1 MNSYPNCQEKS
12 NRRHFSFSGHHK
24 NFVVHKNGKNHGF
37 GKKKLIRAILLYAI
51 VRYTLSRFAVRHCTK
66 GTSGEM
72 MFVTCNCYL
81 GFA

>member
-1 MNSYPNCQEKS
+1 MIMNDYPNCQEKS

-51 VRYTLSRFAVRHCTK
+51 VRYTLSRFAVQQLHQRDKYKSLVNHCLDCT
-66 GTSGEM
+66 
-72 MFVTCNCYL
+72 
-81 GFA
+81 